1 MTHHFGYVI
10 INTLLLTRQQN
21 GKMYGRINNYI
32 FHEVGNLH
40 CYNCDVHAVLGYH
53 RSKAMLLLF

>member
-10 INTLLLTRQQN
+10 INTLLTRQQN
-21 GKMYGRINNYI
+21 GKMYIRINNYI

-40 CYNCDVHAVLGYH
+40 CYNRDVHAVQFYH
-53 RSKAMLLLF
+53 RSKAMLSLF